1 MFVWMK
7 SISTRGALLN
17 TYAVSQ
23 APKKLKKK
31 QVKKLF
37 FMILLKTN

>member
-31 QVKKLF
+31 
-37 FMILLKTN
+37 NR